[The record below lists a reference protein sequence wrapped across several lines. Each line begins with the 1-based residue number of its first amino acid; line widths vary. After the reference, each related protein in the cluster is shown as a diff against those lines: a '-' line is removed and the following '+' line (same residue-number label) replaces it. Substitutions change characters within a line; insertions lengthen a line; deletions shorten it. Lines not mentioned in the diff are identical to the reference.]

1 MDEKEKEKDEQEEQ
15 QKKDEEE
22 EEPQERREQPE
33 HKHEHEHEQTE
44 GSEPQDLPETDDD
57 SEGEQAQ
64 APESVFA
71 IGDPIDVGRVRP
83 KEKRD
88 QIHRSKTSGRRI
100 PTLARYNRGRYAS
113 HTMPPGKPTD
123 IAIDATIRAAAPH
136 QRNRGAGIAGENA
149 VVIESGDIREKIR
162 VGKVS
167 TATLF
172 VVDAS
177 GSMGASNR
185 MESAKGA
192 VMSLL
197 MDSYQQRDRIGMV
210 AFKGDSAD
218 VLLPL
223 CSSVDLAFERLRE
236 LPTGGKTP
244 LGAGL
249 NTGLNLLAGEKRRND
264 ETIPIMVLISDGR
277 ANVSVGEGAKIKEEL
292 LLIAEEARSAGIH
305 VVILDTETVGSSF
318 VKMQLGYC
326 KTIAEHAGGRYFS
339 VDHLSSGEVHNIVA
353 YEQELLEDIHSIRG

>member
-1 MDEKEKEKDEQEEQ
+1 
-15 QKKDEEE
+15 
-22 EEPQERREQPE
+22 
-33 HKHEHEHEQTE
+33 
-44 GSEPQDLPETDDD
+44 
-57 SEGEQAQ
+57 
-64 APESVFA
+64 
-71 IGDPIDVGRVRP
+71 
-83 KEKRD
+83 
-88 QIHRSKTSGRRI
+88 
-100 PTLARYNRGRYAS
+100 
-113 HTMPPGKPTD
+113 
-123 IAIDATIRAAAPH
+123 
-136 QRNRGAGIAGENA
+136 
-149 VVIESGDIREKIR
+149 
-162 VGKVS
+162 
-167 TATLF
+167 
-172 VVDAS
+172 
-177 GSMGASNR
+177 

-197 MDSYQQRDRIGMV
+197 MDSYQKRDRIGMV

-305 VVILDTETVGSSF
+305 VVILDTETVGGSF

-326 KTIAEHAGGRYFS
+326 RTIAEHAGGRYFS
-339 VDHLSSGEVHNIVA
+339 VDRLSSGEVHDIVA
-353 YEQELLEDIHSIRG
+353 HEQELLEDIYSIGG